1 MRKSLVIL
9 GNGFDKNLG
18 LKTGYWDYFEY
29 ASGDKIKKYIEI
41 IINNEINSK
50 FYLKSKILETLKTFI
65 VGDIEKII
73 NDSSI
78 IDVNDIKTG
87 IEKMIDDNKKII
99 NRIDKYIEDDTK
111 DYSLEYLRDYILV
124 NLGFSNSFL
133 ISFGLFI
140 QFLLLLEPE
149 YENWYSIEE
158 QIVKYVE
165 DTIDIIE
172 YIYSNDNNIFFEKKD
187 DIKKKIKN
195 FIEELKKSK
204 NYDYS
209 NDILKNYGLIYKLI
223 IKRTEEYKQDKL
235 KEELWESYCNGI
247 VTKIEYINF
256 ILENKF
262 LPKLYFKNEEDKKK
276 LRLTSKNDEKLNIDK
291 KYTINLMEY
300 LNYIENDFLKYVENL
315 NIPKISD
322 NEIKK
327 IMGDNELYI
336 INFNY
341 TTYLKEYLEINKHF
355 NYKDMLNINGEIK
368 TDLVIFGIDEIQI
381 QNNHRKKELEK
392 FVKSKKGQKDWKLL
406 IKKCEI
412 TDFEE
417 IIFFGHSLAD
427 ADYSTLK
434 EIFDYFNIKDNENI
448 KLIFKTKDKFYNNHK
463 KEIEHFMARYL
474 GKNHKNV
481 MDKIFCIEIV

>member
-1 MRKSLVIL
+1 M
-9 GNGFDKNLG
+9 
-18 LKTGYWDYFEY
+18 YFF
-29 ASGDKIKKYIEI
+29 K
-41 IINNEINSK
+41 
-50 FYLKSKILETLKTFI
+50 
-65 VGDIEKII
+65 
-73 NDSSI
+73 
-78 IDVNDIKTG
+78 
-87 IEKMIDDNKKII
+87 
-99 NRIDKYIEDDTK
+99 
-111 DYSLEYLRDYILV
+111 
-124 NLGFSNSFL
+124 
-133 ISFGLFI
+133 
-140 QFLLLLEPE
+140 
-149 YENWYSIEE
+149 
-158 QIVKYVE
+158 
-165 DTIDIIE
+165 
-172 YIYSNDNNIFFEKKD
+172 KKD

-195 FIEELKKSK
+195 FIEELKESK

-247 VTKIEYINF
+247 VTKIKYINF

-276 LRLTSKNDEKLNIDK
+276 LLLTSNLNKSTYVIDLLK
-291 KYTINLMEY
+291 D
-300 LNYIENDFLKYVENL
+300 LNKFENDFLKYVENL

-341 TTYLKEYLEINKHF
+341 TTYLKEYLETNKHF

>member
-1 MRKSLVIL
+1 MEEKNFFEKLREIL
-9 GNGFDKNLG
+9 K
-18 LKTGYWDYFEY
+18 
-29 ASGDKIKKYIEI
+29 
-41 IINNEINSK
+41 NNEIFYTMLGPIIAFLYELIKSYIFSFRYGISNK
-50 FYLKSKILETLKTFI
+50 F
-65 VGDIEKII
+65 IEI
-73 NDSSI
+73 N
-78 IDVNDIKTG
+78 
-87 IEKMIDDNKKII
+87 
-99 NRIDKYIEDDTK
+99 TK
-111 DYSLEYLRDYILV
+111 EILV
-124 NLGFSNSFL
+124 NFLVIFIFSLFPLFVLYALNS
-133 ISFGLFI
+133 IA
-140 QFLLLLEPE
+140 
-149 YENWYSIEE
+149 Y
-158 QIVKYVE
+158 
-165 DTIDIIE
+165 T
-172 YIYSNDNNIFFEKKD
+172 KK
-187 DIKKKIKN
+187 
-195 FIEELKKSK
+195 
-204 NYDYS
+204 
-209 NDILKNYGLIYKLI
+209 
-223 IKRTEEYKQDKL
+223 
-235 KEELWESYCNGI
+235 
-247 VTKIEYINF
+247 
-256 ILENKF
+256 
-262 LPKLYFKNEEDKKK
+262 EDKKK
-276 LRLTSKNDEKLNIDK
+276 LRLTSKNDEKSNIDK

-300 LNYIENDFLKYVENL
+300 LNYFENDFLKYVENL

-341 TTYLKEYLEINKHF
+341 TTYLKEYLETNKHF

-406 IKKCEI
+406 IKNCEI

>member
-1 MRKSLVIL
+1 MKKSLVIL

-29 ASGDKIKKYIEI
+29 TSGTKIKKYIEI

-65 VGDIEKII
+65 IRDIEKII
-73 NDSSI
+73 NDNSI

-87 IEKMIDDNKKII
+87 IEKMINYNKQII
-99 NRIDKYIEDDTK
+99 NGIDNNIEDDTK
-111 DYSLEYLRDYILV
+111 DHSLEYLRYYILV
-124 NLGFSNSFL
+124 NLKFSNSFL

-140 QFLLLLEPE
+140 PFLLLLEPE

-158 QIVKYVE
+158 QIVNYVE
-165 DTIDIIE
+165 DTIDIID
-172 YIYSNDNNIFFEKKD
+172 YLYNNNNKSIFFEKKYE
-187 DIKKKIKN
+187 IKNMIKN
-195 FIEELKKSK
+195 FIEKSK
-204 NYDYS
+204 LKNYNYS
-209 NDILKNYGLIYKLI
+209 YDILKRYDLIYYLI
-223 IKRTEEYKQDKL
+223 IKRTKEYNQGKL
-235 KEELWESYCNGI
+235 EKKLWESYCNGI
-247 VTKIEYINF
+247 ITKIEYINF
-256 ILENKF
+256 ILENIF
-262 LPKLYFKNEEDKKK
+262 SIDLYFKTEEDKKK

-300 LNYIENDFLKYVENL
+300 LNYFENDFLKYVENL

-341 TTYLKEYLEINKHF
+341 TTYLKEYLETNKHF

-406 IKKCEI
+406 IKNCEI

-474 GKNHKNV
+474 GKNHKNI